1 MPPLDGVV
9 VLDLTR
15 HLPGPFCTQA
25 LVDLGA
31 RVIKVEDRGAGDPVR
46 AVPPHDASG
55 LSAAFRALNQGKPSL
70 ALDLKKPAGA
80 ALLLDL
86 AAKVDVLVEGFRPG
100 VMARLGVGPEACQ
113 ARNPRLVWCSLSG
126 YGQDGPY
133 RDRPGHD
140 LNYETYSGLAWVN
153 ADRSGQA
160 ITPGL
165 PFGDMFAG
173 LAALSGILA
182 GLVERGRTGR
192 GKVVD
197 ACMLDA
203 LVSVQAL
210 NLAQHRGGQ
219 PLVPGALPLSGQF
232 PCYRLYRC
240 EDGKQL
246 AVAGLEPKFW
256 ELFCE
261 ALERPDWVGRAYDP
275 SLHPEVEALLL
286 TRPRDLW
293 RLVLEEQGCC
303 VSPVLDYDELAQD
316 PQVVARGLLG
326 EGRVAPPVR
335 FAGEPLPGPRP
346 VADRPGADSRAL
358 LSELLGVD
366 ASSFERL
373 VADGVVS

>member
-1 MPPLDGVV
+1 MPPLDGLL

-15 HLPGPFCTQA
+15 HLPGPYCTQT

-31 RVIKVEDRGAGDPVR
+31 RVVKVEDRGGGDPVR
-46 AVPPHDASG
+46 AVPPHDAQG
-55 LSAAFRALNQGKPSL
+55 MSAAFRAMNQGKASL

-86 AAKVDVLVEGFRPG
+86 AAKADVLVEGFRPG
-100 VMARLGVGPEACQ
+100 VMARLGLGPEACQ
-113 ARNPRLVWCSLSG
+113 ARNPGLVWCSISG

-140 LNYETYSGLAWVN
+140 LNYETYSGLVSVQ

-165 PFGDMFAG
+165 PFGDMFAA

-182 GLVERGRTGR
+182 ALVERGRTGR
-192 GKVVD
+192 GRVVD

-256 ELFCE
+256 ETFCE
-261 ALERPDWVGRAYDP
+261 AVGRPDWAARAYDP
-275 SLHPEVEALLL
+275 SLHAEVEALIA

-303 VSPVLDYDELAQD
+303 VSPVLTADEMAQD
-316 PQVVARGLLG
+316 PQVQARGLLG

-335 FAGEPLPGPRP
+335 FVGEPLPGPRP
-346 VADRPGADSRAL
+346 VADRPGADTRAVL
-358 LSELLGVD
+358 TGLLGLDAGAVD
-366 ASSFERL
+366 RL